1 METGSFFNNW
11 VLVVISWVAA
21 IAMLVTVVW
30 NLVVGYS
37 WTLPIVGIV
46 HGPASAVEQAVFSG
60 IFSVSL
66 VVGSVVSCTV
76 LLKGSPR
83 QRLVCLLPSLF
94 FSGVIAIIVWI
105 LVSG

>member
-1 METGSFFNNW
+1 METGSYFNNW

-46 HGPASAVEQAVFSG
+46 HGPASALQQVVFSG
-60 IFSVSL
+60 IFGASL
-66 VVGSVVSCTV
+66 VVGSLVSFTV
-76 LLKGSPR
+76 LLKGSPT
-83 QRLVCLLPSLF
+83 QRLVGLLPSLC
-94 FSGVIAIIVWI
+94 FSGVIVI
-105 LVSG
+105 LVWSPVSG